1 MRTFVQVGILF
12 GSNRNLLVGIRL
24 FTREV
29 NFSII
34 RPTKVSR
41 NKIEVF
47 TDE

>member
-1 MRTFVQVGILF
+1 MRTYVQVGILF

-29 NFSII
+29 NFGLI
-34 RPTKVSR
+34 RPTEVSR
-41 NKIEVF
+41 NKTEVF